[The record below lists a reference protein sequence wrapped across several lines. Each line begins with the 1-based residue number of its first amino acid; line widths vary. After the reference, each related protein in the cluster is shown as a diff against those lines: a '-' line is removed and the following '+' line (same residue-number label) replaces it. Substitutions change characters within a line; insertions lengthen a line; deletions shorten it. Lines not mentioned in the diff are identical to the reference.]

1 MAVKSSCMALNLRA
15 DVCLLFVRPVM
26 HVLIIDI
33 LSYQHFIKIE
43 YLIQCYSFSF
53 IACITV
59 DVLLGPFSLNLQLCC
74 IVLALKIVVI
84 FENTEAAT
92 VSANSSPF
100 CRLSL
105 CSFHV

>member
-1 MAVKSSCMALNLRA
+1 MR
-15 DVCLLFVRPVM
+15 
-26 HVLIIDI
+26 VLIVDI
-33 LSYQHFIKIE
+33 LSYQRFIKIE

-74 IVLALKIVVI
+74 IVLALIIVGI
-84 FENTEAAT
+84 FENPEAAI

-100 CRLSL
+100 CRLWL
-105 CSFHV
+105 CFFHV